1 MKKFLQSFVFAARG
15 IASAIRDQ
23 QNLKIH
29 IAVAVAVIAGGCY
42 FAITNVEWCG
52 VLVTIALVIG
62 LEMIN
67 SALENLVDLV
77 SPDFH
82 PLAGKAKDIA
92 AGAVLVASVTAVIV
106 GVLVFWKYLVAGV

>member
-1 MKKFLQSFVFAARG
+1 MKKFLHSFVFAARG
-15 IASAIRDQ
+15 IATAIRDQ

-29 IAVAVAVIAGGCY
+29 ITVAIAVVAGGFY
-42 FAITNVEWCG
+42 FGITDVEWCV
-52 VLVTIALVIG
+52 VLLTIALVTG

-77 SPDFH
+77 SPDYH
-82 PLAGKAKDIA
+82 PLAGKAKDVA

-106 GVLVFWKYLVAGV
+106 GVLVFWKYLAGA